1 MESELG
7 VSNSSINLRKK
18 VQPLEGSFK
27 LPLQKPPAL
36 VSRLP
41 SFGSWRSA
49 GGGGRSEKERNENSR
64 IRRALAAVSMLAAG
78 RSSLSGGRGGGRL
91 PGSPGQPGAK
101 TERRGG
107 LEKGI
112 VPVCLG
118 GGVTK
123 EKNRR
128 S

>member
-7 VSNSSINLRKK
+7 VSNSSINLWKK

-49 GGGGRSEKERNENSR
+49 GEEGGVRRKERNENSW

-78 RSSLSGGRGGGRL
+78 RSRLSGGRGGGRL
-91 PGSPGQPGAK
+91 PWQPGTARSK
-101 TERRGG
+101 DGEERGVRKRYCACVPWGRG
-107 LEKGI
+107 
-112 VPVCLG
+112 
-118 GGVTK
+118 
-123 EKNRR
+123 
-128 S
+128 

>member
-7 VSNSSINLRKK
+7 VSNSSINLWKK

-49 GGGGRSEKERNENSR
+49 GEEGGVRRKERNENSR

-78 RSSLSGGRGGGRL
+78 RSRLSGGRGGGRL
-91 PGSPGQPGAK
+91 PWQPGTARSK
-101 TERRGG
+101 DGEER
-107 LEKGI
+107 
-112 VPVCLG
+112 
-118 GGVTK
+118 GV
-123 EKNRR
+123 R
-128 S
+128 